1 MLNLALTTLVDKHSD
16 LDQTVYICPAAAS
29 DNFLNLSCFKMTFF
43 LSYLIIDIRYAYC
56 ILFNPVII
64 WHIIFFQCGVI
75 ECVPDAKS
83 RDQIGR
89 KANTSLYTYFQ
100 KVLNLLILL
109 FIFIKIL
116 DLNSAHILEEF
127 VVHLL
132 FLLKV

>member
-1 MLNLALTTLVDKHSD
+1 M
-16 LDQTVYICPAAAS
+16 
-29 DNFLNLSCFKMTFF
+29 
-43 LSYLIIDIRYAYC
+43 
-56 ILFNPVII
+56 
-64 WHIIFFQCGVI
+64 I